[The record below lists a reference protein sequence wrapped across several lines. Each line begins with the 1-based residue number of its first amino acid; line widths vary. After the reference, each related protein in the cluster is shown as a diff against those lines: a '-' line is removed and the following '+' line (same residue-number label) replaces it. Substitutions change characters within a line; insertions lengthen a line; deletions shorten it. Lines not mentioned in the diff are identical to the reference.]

1 MHHGW
6 GHEMHD
12 RVANVRHC
20 VSCSPRWTGDWRA
33 SHARFRKPIIVQYRP
48 RLRFNLDFVP
58 IIISSHPHSMIRPQH
73 GGGGQTP
80 TSVTM
85 QPFVQPQATLQDMAQ
100 FRLGEAALQIVCP
113 ACHENVVGGMFLM
126 RRHGA
131 AEPEDL
137 QAGRHMPIVMQP
149 MGCMPLVRA
158 RQDPQEL
165 PTCSGGVQKN
175 VAENTDTVVADG
187 TVAAA
192 AAVVASMLQSLQL
205 VLNL

>member
-1 MHHGW
+1 
-6 GHEMHD
+6 
-12 RVANVRHC
+12 
-20 VSCSPRWTGDWRA
+20 
-33 SHARFRKPIIVQYRP
+33 
-48 RLRFNLDFVP
+48 
-58 IIISSHPHSMIRPQH
+58 
-73 GGGGQTP
+73 
-80 TSVTM
+80 
-85 QPFVQPQATLQDMAQ
+85 MAQ

-149 MGCMPLVRA
+149 MGCMPLIRA

-187 TVAAA
+187 DGGRGNSSGGVHVAIVAAR
-192 AAVVASMLQSLQL
+192 SQL
-205 VLNL
+205 VSESARGGGFVAHHCQAMVVSSQHQVMPPLRLTQHGSPRASSCRHR